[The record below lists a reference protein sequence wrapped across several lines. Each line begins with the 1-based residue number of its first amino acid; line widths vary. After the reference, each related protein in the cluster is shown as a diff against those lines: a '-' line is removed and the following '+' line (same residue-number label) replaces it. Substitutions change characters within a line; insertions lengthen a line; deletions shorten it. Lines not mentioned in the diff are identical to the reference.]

1 MSIHEFNLPPKEIP
15 KETAIY
21 HTSKYYPYP
30 EPKQTFRLNPLV
42 LNTLKNVDVDDV
54 QDIFGK
60 GIQDIN
66 LQQKSEKVLLKKLY
80 DDDLQIRDI
89 RNSIKEAEMNKYR
102 ALQIRQNQ
110 ALRMQKLVK
119 DTEADEQIL
128 EKLEREQKAQA
139 ELDAKKAAD
148 RFKAKYMLQEQMKE
162 KERLKEEGRKEY
174 ERDKKNIEELVAKLK
189 AEDLANFQENER
201 KKAIN
206 KMYMENAYAEKERRK
221 QQALAD
227 EEAEKEAARKYYE
240 EIAKRENELNQKKAA
255 AQSEKDKIFDKLCA
269 EKAAQQ
275 AEKDYWENVRNELYQ
290 LQEAKKDRLKQI
302 EEEQKRQRQ
311 KEDMLNS
318 AIEQMKLKALKKKE
332 EQEMEENF
340 KKKLA
345 EKFKEDEKLELLNI
359 QKRKEKE
366 EAFKAEVEKMWKAKL
381 DQFKAQKAQELQELE
396 DQKREEEKRRY
407 LLELEKKRLIEENEE
422 LLKKYYPT
430 GYYKSL
436 SYLSPTPLKKPDN
449 LNLYQ
454 KTKFDVIYN
463 NIFGNSNPNPPEAY
477 PKWGKI
483 KNFVYDIDVQE
494 VNHNINRE
502 NHLMYNATLNNDYDS
517 YPTQEE
523 YKAYMDKIGQ
533 KNYSYCGGPPM
544 PGRSFIK
551 FPKTKVGPQ
560 QIIPQESYFNP
571 ETIKQNR
578 PKSQADSQQQIYAQK
593 VNNYDNLWHRGPLE
607 TTTQS
612 NYEPSYNTHNP
623 YNQTYIAQPNIQ
635 TQNQQPNSVKFAEPE
650 LA

>member
-240 EIAKRENELNQKKAA
+240 EIAKRENELNQKKLLHN
-255 AQSEKDKIFDKLCA
+255 QKKIKFSINYVQK
-269 EKAAQQ
+269 K
-275 AEKDYWENVRNELYQ
+275 Q
-290 LQEAKKDRLKQI
+290 L
-302 EEEQKRQRQ
+302 
-311 KEDMLNS
+311 N
-318 AIEQMKLKALKKKE
+318 KLKKIIGKMLEMNYINYKKLKK
-332 EQEMEENF
+332 
-340 KKKLA
+340 
-345 EKFKEDEKLELLNI
+345 
-359 QKRKEKE
+359 
-366 EAFKAEVEKMWKAKL
+366 
-381 DQFKAQKAQELQELE
+381 
-396 DQKREEEKRRY
+396 
-407 LLELEKKRLIEENEE
+407 
-422 LLKKYYPT
+422 
-430 GYYKSL
+430 
-436 SYLSPTPLKKPDN
+436 
-449 LNLYQ
+449 
-454 KTKFDVIYN
+454 
-463 NIFGNSNPNPPEAY
+463 
-477 PKWGKI
+477 
-483 KNFVYDIDVQE
+483 ID
-494 VNHNINRE
+494 
-502 NHLMYNATLNNDYDS
+502 
-517 YPTQEE
+517 
-523 YKAYMDKIGQ
+523 
-533 KNYSYCGGPPM
+533 
-544 PGRSFIK
+544 
-551 FPKTKVGPQ
+551 
-560 QIIPQESYFNP
+560 
-571 ETIKQNR
+571 
-578 PKSQADSQQQIYAQK
+578 
-593 VNNYDNLWHRGPLE
+593 
-607 TTTQS
+607 
-612 NYEPSYNTHNP
+612 
-623 YNQTYIAQPNIQ
+623 
-635 TQNQQPNSVKFAEPE
+635 
-650 LA
+650 